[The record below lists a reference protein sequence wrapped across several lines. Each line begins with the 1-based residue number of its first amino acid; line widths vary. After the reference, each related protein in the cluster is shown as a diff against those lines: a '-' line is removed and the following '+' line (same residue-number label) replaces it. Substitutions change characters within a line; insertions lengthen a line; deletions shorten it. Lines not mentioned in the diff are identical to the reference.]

1 MNGGRRRAHD
11 LVHYFANFVTT
22 WRVQYC
28 AAAGVVLFLATL
40 ARYWVSYDP
49 SASFVGS
56 EGWRLAHNL
65 LNEHQFA
72 NPFEPLDTGPS
83 ALETP
88 AWLVLLALLMKTFGG
103 GNAGDVYAIR
113 WAAVLIIALT
123 TALFPVFS
131 RRLGMGELNGII
143 GASIWILAKPMMV
156 PWYEFYGAI
165 LLAVTCYVYR
175 EYLEQPAQGAGR
187 LAWILGCLMGIL
199 MLTIPGV
206 APILAAGLAWEIW
219 RRKIAFF
226 KVSLL
231 PLVLLP
237 ALIVTPWTVRNYLVF
252 HSLVPIR
259 DNLGLELSQSNNDCA
274 QFSAL
279 LIWNS
284 VCPEHPHP
292 NANLN
297 EARKVLELGEAK
309 YCELRLHEALHWI
322 GDHPARFLKLTAMR
336 FVFFWMPNESG
347 TVVLR
352 TLMPELQ
359 QFHVGVGRHLERVV
373 IYLMTLLSGAGLLL
387 LYKKDARSAA
397 ICMSCLT
404 LYPLVYYIVQ
414 FEDRYRYPIMWVTFL
429 LGALPITTY
438 MTRFWQTLY
447 PPDRG
452 AVEGASP

>member
-1 MNGGRRRAHD
+1 MDGGRRRAHD
-11 LVHYFANFVTT
+11 LAHSFVSVVTT
-22 WRVQYC
+22 WRSQYY
-28 AAAGVVLFLATL
+28 AAACIVLFLATL

-49 SASFVGS
+49 SASEVG

-83 ALETP
+83 ALQAP
-88 AWLVLLALLMKTFGG
+88 AWVVFLAFLMKTFGG

-113 WAAVLIIALT
+113 WGAVLIIALT

-143 GASIWILAKPMMV
+143 GACIWILAKPMMM

-175 EYLEQPAQGAGR
+175 GYLEQPAQKAGR
-187 LAWILGCLMGIL
+187 PAWILGCLMGFL

-206 APILAAGLAWEIW
+206 APILVAALAWEIW

-226 KVSLL
+226 RESLL

-252 HSLVPIR
+252 QSLVPIR
-259 DNLGLELSQSNNDCA
+259 DGSGLELSQSNNDCA
-274 QFSAL
+274 QFSAV
-279 LIWNS
+279 LIWTTSGCSANR
-284 VCPEHPHP
+284 HP
-292 NANLN
+292 NGNLN
-297 EARKVLELGEAK
+297 EARKVLELGEPK
-309 YCELRLHEALHWI
+309 YFELRQQEALHWI
-322 GDHPARFLKLTAMR
+322 GDHPARFLELTAMR
-336 FVFFWMPNESG
+336 FVFFWMPSESG
-347 TVVLR
+347 TI
-352 TLMPELQ
+352 
-359 QFHVGVGRHLERVV
+359 HVGHGRHLERVV
-373 IYLMTLLSGAGLLL
+373 IYLMTLLSGAGLLT
-387 LYKKDARSAA
+387 LYQKDARSAA

-404 LYPLVYYIVQ
+404 LYPLVYYIVA
-414 FEDRYRYPIMWVTFL
+414 FDARYRDPIMWVTFL

-438 MTRFWQTLY
+438 MMRWFWHALY
-447 PPDRG
+447 TTN
-452 AVEGASP
+452 AVRLREHRHDNA